1 MKRSGRK
8 NSAFWADSS
17 TSNLKQ
23 FRIVMV
29 KLVGEYLNFGI
40 KFLCRICGHMKSVFR
55 DQAWLAW
62 CWDKCLKMIKLQQ
75 TGFSFS
81 QFSNLFPKIKDY
93 FHNTEWAQILS
104 VFIQWHGSGNLL
116 SCCGGWYMFT
126 PLHDLLWEASVVPQ
140 VMWCFIPL
148 WYIHQ
153 LHCKCLHSRLN
164 FYILGILLNQNSN
177 NFNWNERW
185 DFFFILS

>member
-1 MKRSGRK
+1 
-8 NSAFWADSS
+8 
-17 TSNLKQ
+17 
-23 FRIVMV
+23 MV
-29 KLVGEYLNFGI
+29 KLVGEYLNFCI
-40 KFLCRICGHMKSVFR
+40 KFLCRICGHMKSVSR
-55 DQAWLAW
+55 GQAWLGW

-81 QFSNLFPKIKDY
+81 QFSNLFPKIKDC
-93 FHNTEWAQILS
+93 FHNTEWAQILFVS
-104 VFIQWHGSGNLL
+104 VQWRGPGNLL
-116 SCCGGWYMFT
+116 SRSGGWYMFT
-126 PLHDLLWEASVVPQ
+126 LLHDLLWEASVVQQ

-148 WYIHQ
+148 WYVHQ